1 MLISSVK
8 KIAVLGATGH
18 IAKNLIIGLCHTNQ
32 YEVHLYAR
40 TQSKLVS
47 FLSEFNL
54 LKDVKIAEFHELN
67 DDYYDVIINCVG
79 MGDPDELLKNPFKVF
94 QVTED
99 YDNLVL
105 NYLQNSKETLYIN
118 LSSGAAYGTDFSEPA
133 SNSKCLELDV
143 NNLTV
148 KEYYGIS
155 KLNMEAKHRSL
166 AHNSIID
173 LRVFSFFSC
182 HIDLQ
187 SRFLLT
193 DIIRCLT
200 SGEVLETSSDNI
212 IRDYIHPKDL
222 VNLVELCIQK
232 HYINEVMDV
241 YSLNPIS
248 KFEMLE
254 YFTFNH
260 GLKVDIKSNGNV
272 HSVTG
277 SKSNYYSL
285 NRNAEN
291 IGYYPKYNSLHSIID
306 GYSLLKM
313 R

>member
-18 IAKNLIIGLCHTNQ
+18 IAKNIIIGLCHTNQ
-32 YEVHLYAR
+32 YEVHVYAR

-54 LKDVKIAEFHELN
+54 LNHVKMAMFKELDN
-67 DDYYDVIINCVG
+67 DYYDVIINCVG
-79 MGDPDELLKNPFKVF
+79 VGDPDQLLKNPFKVF
-94 QVTED
+94 QLTEE

-105 NYLQNSKETLYIN
+105 NYLQNFNETLYIN
-118 LSSGAAYGTDFSEPA
+118 LSSGAAYGTDFSDPA
-133 SNSKCLELDV
+133 SNSKWLNLDV
-143 NNLTV
+143 NNLSV

-173 LRVFSFFSC
+173 LRIFSFFSC
-182 HIDLQ
+182 HIDLK

-193 DIIRCLT
+193 DIVKCLN

-212 IRDYIHPKDL
+212 LRDYIHPKDL
-222 VNLVELCIQK
+222 VHLVELCIQK
-232 HYINEVMDV
+232 HFINEAIDV

-248 KFEMLE
+248 KFELLE
-254 YFTFNH
+254 YFISNH
-260 GLKVDIKSNGNV
+260 GLKIDIKSNENIQA
-272 HSVTG
+272 VTG

-291 IGYYPKYNSLHSIID
+291 IGYYPKYNSLQSIID